1 MKLTKW
7 LKIKILNWAS
17 QDDYPE
23 PESVSS
29 SQYGSSN
36 LKVRSNRA
44 NVRLDADGG
53 LNFTVYPA
61 TGGKVVQLTTYD
73 PRTDRSKTNLY
84 VVTDKEDLGSE
95 LGQIIT
101 VESLSR

>member
-7 LKIKILNWAS
+7 LKNKVRRWVN

-23 PESVSS
+23 PEDVAITSP
-29 SQYGSSN
+29 YGSN
-36 LKVRSNRA
+36 IRSKRA
-44 NVRLDADGG
+44 NVRLEADGG

-61 TGGKVVQLTTYD
+61 VGGKVVQLTTYD
-73 PRTDRSKTNLY
+73 PRTDRSKSNLY

>member
-7 LKIKILNWAS
+7 LKNKVRRWVN

-23 PESVSS
+23 PEEVSS
-29 SQYGSSN
+29 SSKYSSN
-36 LKVRSNRA
+36 IRSTRVNTR
-44 NVRLDADGG
+44 VDADGG

-61 TGGKVVQLTTYD
+61 VGGKVVQLTTYD
-73 PRTDRSKTNLY
+73 PRTDKARSNLY
-84 VVTDKEDLGSE
+84 VVTDKEDLGAE